1 MDEEMFKVNE
11 LLCEIL
17 EKVKDK
23 NPLMKALYLENK
35 VDIKRLELPMKLE
48 KMESTK
54 LEKFIQVEEE
64 YLNKINEILED
75 DINE

>member
-48 KMESTK
+48 KNG
-54 LEKFIQVEEE
+54 V
-64 YLNKINEILED
+64 NKIREIYTGRRRVLEQ
-75 DINE
+75 NKRNFGG